1 MRSSG
6 SAQINGWRAGRA
18 AQLPATIP
26 GPASH
31 HPWPCQPMGPLHP
44 SLVVIPL
51 HPAQLHAAHWGRT
64 VLGVRAELQGSLLHS
79 RVTPCSTPRK
89 AAVLSPWDPLFLPM
103 LCLLHGAGRVPAP
116 SGGRKG
122 LGAVSG
128 VCRGRM
134 ASLLQ
139 CYCGQGAVAEPS
151 SPPRARLQD
160 SCSSPLPWPRC
171 HRRAGAGPGW
181 GWSAAACA

>member
-1 MRSSG
+1 M
-6 SAQINGWRAGRA
+6 AGRQSSSA
-18 AQLPATIP
+18 
-26 GPASH
+26 ASH
-31 HPWPCQPMGPLHP
+31 HPWPCQPP
-44 SLVVIPL
+44 SLPL
-51 HPAQLHAAHWGRT
+51 PAHGASASLACCHPPAPSPAPCCT
-64 VLGVRAELQGSLLHS
+64 LGV
-79 RVTPCSTPRK
+79 
-89 AAVLSPWDPLFLPM
+89 
-103 LCLLHGAGRVPAP
+103 HGAGGACRAAGIPPALSCHP
-116 SGGRKG
+116 LLNTTQSRSAFPVGSFISAYVVFAPWGRPGASSLWGRKG

-139 CYCGQGAVAEPS
+139 CYCGQGAGAEPS